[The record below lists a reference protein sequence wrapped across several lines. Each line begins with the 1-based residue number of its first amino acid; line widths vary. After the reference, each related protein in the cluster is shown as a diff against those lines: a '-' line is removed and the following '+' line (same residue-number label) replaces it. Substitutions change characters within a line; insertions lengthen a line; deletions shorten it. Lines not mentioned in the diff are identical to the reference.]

1 VERGAG
7 LAVPEEAGARGRFFQ
22 VELPERA
29 FNIIAGLP
37 EEEQYDAMVID
48 EGQDFR
54 EEWFM
59 ILQGLLKGGEQG
71 EFYIFADPAQTLFNA
86 DSDAYASFEVSRHCL
101 TRNLRNTEAIN
112 SWLVEL
118 LGGSGP
124 VATNRGGTPVGFF
137 PWQSAEEE
145 LRLVTK
151 ELGRLVSQRVR
162 PERVVIL
169 SPHVMDKSAF
179 AGREKIGEWPLYE
192 VGGWG
197 ADGRGGAVGAGAA
210 GGMGGAGGAVGDA
223 GGAKRGKPS
232 NVVTFQTIRSFK
244 GLEAD
249 IVFLTGIKA
258 GSQACT
264 LNDIYVGSSRGR
276 FLLYIFHEAGY
287 QFENKKL

>member
-1 VERGAG
+1 
-7 LAVPEEAGARGRFFQ
+7 
-22 VELPERA
+22 
-29 FNIIAGLP
+29 
-37 EEEQYDAMVID
+37 MVID

-71 EFYIFADPAQTLFNA
+71 EFYIFADPGQTLFNA

-192 VGGWG
+192 VGGW
-197 ADGRGGAVGAGAA
+197 ADGRVGRLGRR
-210 GGMGGAGGAVGDA
+210 G

-232 NVVTFQTIRSFK
+232 NAVTFQTIRSFK

-249 IVFLTGIKA
+249 IVFLTGIRA

-287 QFENKKL
+287 QFFFGSTL